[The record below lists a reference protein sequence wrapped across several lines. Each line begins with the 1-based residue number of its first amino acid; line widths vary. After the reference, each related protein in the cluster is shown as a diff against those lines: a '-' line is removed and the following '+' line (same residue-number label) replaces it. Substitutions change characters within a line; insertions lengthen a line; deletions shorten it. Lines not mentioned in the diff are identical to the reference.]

1 VASLQQT
8 WLFFAEPLGDVY
20 EEMYGLKTFA
30 MQRALHF
37 GSKSLLNGP
46 REERLLFFWEDAL
59 S

>member
-1 VASLQQT
+1 M

-46 REERLLFFWEDAL
+46 REEQLLFFWEDAL